1 MKKTSLIYLEKDGCY
16 LMLLRNK
23 KKQDYNEGKWIGVG
37 GKFEPG
43 ETAEQCIKR
52 EVFEET
58 GLTLNSMHFYG
69 IVEFRSDT
77 DGDEDM
83 YLFSSEDFSGDCD
96 TGNIICD
103 EGTLKWI
110 PKADIM
116 GLQLWEGDRLFLKE
130 MLEGKQEI
138 NMTLVYRQGKLV
150 L

>member
-69 IVEFRSDT
+69 VVGFRSDT

-83 YLFSSEDFSGDCD
+83 YLFSSEDFQGDSD
-96 TGNIICD
+96 PEHISCD

-110 PKADIM
+110 PKTEVMA
-116 GLQLWEGDRLFLKE
+116 LNLWEGDRLFLRE
-130 MLEGKQEI
+130 MLEGKTEI